1 MFASKSGITAEGC
14 VEHIDETGNSHRHQ
28 DSDVRT
34 GEAIYL
40 HQLIQR
46 PVTGIEVEPF
56 CLSMTFEGGA
66 ILRIYSDEGPYECGQ
81 IYPANLPPII
91 F

>member
-1 MFASKSGITAEGC
+1 MFGSQSRITVEGC
-14 VEHIDETGNSHRHQ
+14 IEHIDETGNSHRHQ
-28 DSDVRT
+28 DSQVRT

-46 PVTGIEVEPF
+46 RITGIEVETF
-56 CLSMTFEGGA
+56 CLSMMFEGGA
-66 ILRIYSDEGPYECGQ
+66 ILRIYSDSGPYECGQ
-81 IYPANLPPII
+81 IYPVNLTPII